1 MRGWFAVMVAGWVK
15 DFFCSSNPMSYAVW
29 GSLAPVRSKL
39 SIEQEVRMRF
49 PMKRKN
55 KGPVLTKQ
63 TVSGLTQMALPSF
76 GSHGLLLLSGS
87 GSSQRW
93 SSWCCDPQLPVLV
106 VGIHWEWLLFPFT
119 GLCRVR
125 STVIRLISTV
135 MSWASIDLWDWKWN
149 QFAKTCS
156 STNDLLRLPRKKRQS
171 QTSAPHKI

>member
-1 MRGWFAVMVAGWVK
+1 MWQRWKGSPKTLSSSWEEHENQTIDWAGGQ
-15 DFFCSSNPMSYAVW
+15 DAIPY
-29 GSLAPVRSKL
+29 
-39 SIEQEVRMRF
+39 EE
-49 PMKRKN
+49 KN